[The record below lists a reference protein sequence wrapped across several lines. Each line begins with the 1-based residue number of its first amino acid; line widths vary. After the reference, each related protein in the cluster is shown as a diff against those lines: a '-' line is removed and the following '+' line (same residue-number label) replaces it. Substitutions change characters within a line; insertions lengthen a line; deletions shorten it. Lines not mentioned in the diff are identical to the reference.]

1 MNWHCNTISRRNSKS
16 WLRPHTTK
24 CKPIWYKEEHLF
36 FSLNVIWQ
44 KKMLL
49 LKNATWSYFFMFL
62 MLELCC
68 ETITT
73 FLFINLF
80 LFLFRKTIVR
90 PNFSHNES
98 VPRTKWKK
106 SFSEMRPFFL
116 NRLLHRWLISAKS
129 LVRERSGLP
138 LLTCWFFL
146 HFRLNFWA
154 R

>member
-1 MNWHCNTISRRNSKS
+1 MQTHLVQRRASF
-16 WLRPHTTK
+16 
-24 CKPIWYKEEHLF
+24 F
-36 FSLNVIWQ
+36 FSQRNLT
-44 KKMLL
+44 KKKCCCWKTPPGLI
-49 LKNATWSYFFMFL
+49 FFMFL

-73 FLFINLF
+73 FLFINPF